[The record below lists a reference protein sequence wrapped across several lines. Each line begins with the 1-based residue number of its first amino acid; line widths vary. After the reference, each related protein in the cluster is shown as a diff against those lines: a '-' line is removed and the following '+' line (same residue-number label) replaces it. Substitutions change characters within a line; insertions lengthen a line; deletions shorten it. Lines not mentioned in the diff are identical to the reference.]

1 METERANPLFG
12 CITADE
18 LRVIE
23 FPPEQW
29 LVNNVIYS
37 EGFCFIYGA
46 EGTGKSFITLSLA
59 QAVATG
65 TDWLGQFKVPHA
77 VKVMF
82 IDKENPM
89 SMLARRIKGMSVTGV
104 NISWVRCPEGLQL
117 TDEKGNIT
125 PFAQAL
131 ADKVEVEE
139 IGLIVIDSFIDLI
152 TGNENVAGDTQ
163 VFFDTI
169 RKLFPQKAIL
179 VLHHENKPASG
190 VFRSDAQRTRG
201 SSNINAQTVT
211 QFRLEAV
218 AKSKTELT
226 LKQTK
231 ARDAQKLD
239 KFMIRMVVE
248 PEGEGTKVTGFEYVG
263 VVTDT
268 GDTNKSEEV
277 EALITEMLIDST
289 TIRRTEIIET
299 GKSQGISER
308 TIGRTIKRMVEN
320 GQITADKIG
329 HYQFYSW
336 TDSVKTKEEDE

>member
-1 METERANPLFG
+1 METDRANPLYG

-18 LRVIE
+18 LRAIE

-29 LVNNVIYS
+29 LVNNIIYS

-59 QAVATG
+59 QAVASG
-65 TDWLGQFKVPHA
+65 TDWLGKVKVPQA
-77 VKVMF
+77 TKVMF

-89 SMLARRIKGMSVTGV
+89 SMLARRIKGLGV
-104 NISWVRCPEGLQL
+104 AGENISWVRCPEGLQL
-117 TDEKGNIT
+117 TDGKGNIT

-131 ADKVEVEE
+131 ADKAEAEE

-169 RKLFPQKAIL
+169 RRLFPQKAIL
-179 VLHHENKPASG
+179 VLHHENKPAPG

-218 AKSKTELT
+218 AKSKTDLT

-239 KFMIRMVVE
+239 KFMIRMIVE
-248 PEGEGTKVTGFEYVG
+248 PDGEETKVTGFEYVG
-263 VVTDT
+263 IVDEAE
-268 GDTNKSEEV
+268 DPKKSAEV
-277 EALITEMLIDST
+277 ESMVEEMLADT
-289 TIRRTEIIET
+289 TTVRRTEIIEM
-299 GKSQGISER
+299 GKSRGMSQR
-308 TIGRTIKRMVEN
+308 TIIRAIKNMVEV
-320 GQITADKIG
+320 GQITEDKVG
-329 HYQFYSW
+329 RFVFYSW
-336 TDSVKTKEEDE
+336 KDSVKSEDED